1 MKLKVGLVI
10 TDPYIKESK
19 INING
24 NTKTTFSGVLY
35 EIWNKIK
42 ELNNLDVEEIS
53 LGTDFIGSVDK
64 LENRELD
71 LVVGN
76 MWVFEER
83 ARKIDYTRPI
93 LLNKITIAYK
103 PKKSKLEVYY
113 QIIKEMYL
121 LPLLTIL
128 VVAVL
133 LGSLLYYFE
142 PERGSSRAIWSTIS
156 SFLGEMGMLFENS
169 SLRVGGMITA
179 FSIAVIAFYYSL
191 FLQAYATTE
200 MVQKVNQKEIDEKTV
215 KGKFFVTP
223 KGLSMGKVLAK
234 YRIRSEEAKIPSN
247 KMGEY
252 YLKNTDKYDG
262 YLTTYENMKADIIN
276 HPELVMTENNFGYEE
291 TAFMVGKGNRQ
302 ILDLIN
308 ISITTLQE
316 HNTIKDI
323 CAKYFGEEDANLCVL

>member
-10 TDPYIKESK
+10 TEPYIIENKV
-19 INING
+19 NING
-24 NTKTTFSGVLY
+24 KTKSSFSGALY
-35 EIWNKIK
+35 EIWNKMK
-42 ELNNLDVEEIS
+42 ELNGLEVEEIS
-53 LGTDFIGSVDK
+53 LGKDYSGAIEK
-64 LENRELD
+64 IQNREID

-76 MWVFEER
+76 MWVFQDS
-83 ARKIDYTRPI
+83 ARKVDYTRPI
-93 LLNKITIAYK
+93 LLNKIMIAYK
-103 PKKSKLEVYY
+103 PQRSKLEVYY

-156 SFLGEMGMLFENS
+156 SFLGEMGMLFENT
-169 SLRVGGMITA
+169 SLRVGGMVTA
-179 FSIAVIAFYYSL
+179 FTIAVIAFYYSL

-200 MVQKVNQKEIDEKTV
+200 MVQKVSQKEIDEKSV

-223 KGLSMGKVLAK
+223 RGLSMGRVLAK
-234 YRIRSEEAKIPSN
+234 YRIRSEEAKISAN

-262 YLTTYENMKADIIN
+262 YLTTYENMKEDIRN
-276 HPELVMTENNFGYEE
+276 HPELVMTEDNFGYEE

-302 ILDLIN
+302 LLDMIN
-308 ISITTLQE
+308 ITITTLQE

>member
-1 MKLKVGLVI
+1 LVI
-10 TDPYIKESK
+10 TEPYIIEEKV
-19 INING
+19 NING
-24 NTKTTFSGVLY
+24 KTETSFSGVLY
-35 EIWNKIK
+35 DIWNKIK

-53 LGTDFIGSVDK
+53 LGRDFSGSVKK
-64 LENRELD
+64 LENREID
-71 LVVGN
+71 LIVGN
-76 MWVFEER
+76 MWVFEDR
-83 ARKIDYTRPI
+83 ARRIDYTRPI
-93 LLNKITIAYK
+93 LLNKIMIAYK
-103 PKKSKLEVYY
+103 PKKSKLELYY

-133 LGSLLYYFE
+133 FGSLLYYFE
-142 PERGSSRAIWSTIS
+142 PERGNVRSIWTTIA
-156 SFLGEMGMLFENS
+156 SFLGEMGFLFENS
-169 SLRVGGMITA
+169 SLRIGGMITA
-179 FSIAVIAFYYSL
+179 FTIAVIAFYYSL

-200 MVQKVNQKEIDEKTV
+200 MVQKMNQKELDEKSI
-215 KGKFFVTP
+215 KGKFFATP

-234 YRIRSEEAKIPSN
+234 YRIRSEEVKVSPP

-262 YLTTYENMKADIIN
+262 YLTTYENMKDDIKTY
-276 HPELVMTENNFGYEE
+276 PELVMTEDNFGYEE

-302 ILDLIN
+302 LLDLIN

-323 CAKYFGEEDANLCVL
+323 CAKYFGETDANLCVL